1 MKRKGKLR
9 GMDPIFILS
18 ERANRDIKRAP
29 GNSILRFRGTPKF
42 CAAILGKG
50 PLTLVEHH

>member
-1 MKRKGKLR
+1 MKRKGKLW
-9 GMDPIFILS
+9 GMDPIFILT
-18 ERANRDIKRAP
+18 ERANRDSKRAP

-50 PLTLVEHH
+50 PLTLVEYH